1 MKKSIQK
8 NPRLWAFQYI
18 KTLIIG
24 DKEIAVVLDF
34 CSTILDTYF
43 VNIGNYLL
51 KYVWSRDILNL
62 VGDKGNI
69 L

>member
-34 CSTILDTYF
+34 CSTILDAYF